1 MHLSWAYGAEL
12 WECVCV
18 CVFVG
23 RGAVRETCCFSEKLT
38 HFNAKMSTP
47 VVLLIIS

>member
-1 MHLSWAYGAEL
+1 MHLSWAYGAGV
-12 WECVCV
+12 WE

-23 RGAVRETCCFSEKLT
+23 RGAVREAFWFSEKLT
-38 HFNAKMSTP
+38 RFNAKMPTL

>member
-12 WECVCV
+12 WECV
-18 CVFVG
+18 FVG
-23 RGAVRETCCFSEKLT
+23 RGAVREAFWFSEKLT
-38 HFNAKMSTP
+38 RFNAKMPTL